1 MRVRITKNGIRSKFS
16 EQIGLLLCSSQVAKS
31 NRFARTEI
39 IVDGLRETMRHPRPR
54 VRQEFVKITVL
65 VAAARNHYRILRTPL
80 YLTNASPPPLA
91 RYGRAAFP
99 LAKHNGR
106 GM

>member
-1 MRVRITKNGIRSKFS
+1 MFVLSR
-16 EQIGLLLCSSQVAKS
+16 ES
-31 NRFARTEI
+31 NRFVRCDARTEI
-39 IVDGLRETMRHPRPR
+39 IVQWFSRNDKPVSPSSPLW

-65 VAAARNHYRILRTPL
+65 VAARVRNYYRALRTPL
-80 YLTNASPPPLA
+80 YLTNVSPFT

-99 LAKHNGR
+99 LAKHDGR